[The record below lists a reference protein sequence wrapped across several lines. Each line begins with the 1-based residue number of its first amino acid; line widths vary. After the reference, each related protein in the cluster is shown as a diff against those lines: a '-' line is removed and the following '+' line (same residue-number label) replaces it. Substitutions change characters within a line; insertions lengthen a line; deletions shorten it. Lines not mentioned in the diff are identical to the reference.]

1 MFFPVRQKT
10 EALPSRRLRS
20 PGTKSSHLKKLFN
33 RWRPQLLCMVASIL
47 LYAAATS
54 LLPAETELK
63 NGYILSR
70 NSYGQDSRSY
80 RVTVEG
86 IADEPVPLEIPV
98 SPRSYREEE
107 IGNIFNACMDEL
119 SVSILGDN
127 PSLSEISGDLLLPS
141 SLSQYGIQISWSS
154 SDPEL
159 LSSYGTVRNE
169 ELRAPQDLMLT
180 AFLTDAE
187 GLYSAVYELPL
198 TIFPRPLSPTAA
210 QVQQFLSFLRQEDA
224 AQSADAVLTL
234 PTSYNGHSL
243 RYSQAQK
250 NNYWILLVLG
260 PVVAILLLLRERQN
274 CDAGE
279 KRRKHQMLLDYPE
292 IVSKLMV
299 FIGAGMTIRLAWG
312 NIVQDYE
319 DDLAQGSGSDTRRYA
334 YEAMSQALAK
344 LKTGANEGRVYHEFG
359 RSCGLRQY
367 MKLSGILEQNRK
379 TGIANIRRIL
389 STEMNQAWEE
399 RKNLARR
406 LGEEAGTKLLA
417 PLFIMLLIV
426 MVMIVVPAMLSF

>member
-1 MFFPVRQKT
+1 MLFPIPQKT
-10 EALPSRRLRS
+10 KSPPPHHGSFRS
-20 PGTKSSHLKKLFN
+20 KRFHFN
-33 RWRPQLLCMVASIL
+33 DLLTRWRPPLLCIIASIL
-47 LYAAATS
+47 LYAIAVF

-63 NGYILSR
+63 NGHILSR
-70 NSYGQDSRSY
+70 NSYGQGNRSY
-80 RVTVEG
+80 RITVEG
-86 IADEPVPLEIPV
+86 IADEPVPLDIPV
-98 SPRSYREEE
+98 APRSYREDE
-107 IGNIFNACMDEL
+107 IENIFNACMDEL

-127 PSLSEISGDLLLPS
+127 PSLAEISGDLSLPS
-141 SLSQYGIQISWSS
+141 SLPQYGIQISWSS

-169 ELRAPQDLMLT
+169 ELRTSQDVVLT
-180 AFLTDAE
+180 TFLTDAE
-187 GLYSAVYELPL
+187 GLHSATYELPL
-198 TIFPRPLSPTAA
+198 TVFPRPLSPTAA
-210 QVQQFLSFLRQEDA
+210 QIQLFLAFLKQEDA
-224 AQSADAVLTL
+224 AQSADEVLVL

-243 RYSQAQK
+243 RYRQEQK
-250 NNYWILLVLG
+250 NSYWILLILG
-260 PVVAILLLLRERQN
+260 PLAALLLLLREQQN
-274 CDAGE
+274 RSTEE

-319 DDLAQGSGSDTRRYA
+319 DDLAQNGSTATRRYA
-334 YEAMSQALAK
+334 YEAMSQALAQ
-344 LKTGANEGRVYHEFG
+344 LKTGANEGKVYHEFG

-379 TGIANIRRIL
+379 TGISNIRRIL
-389 STEMNQAWEE
+389 SEEMNQAWEE

-406 LGEEAGTKLLA
+406 LGEEAGTKLLG